1 MYSTRTLCWWFYVIN
16 STHIVQYEYMNYAH
30 ILCICAT
37 ENTCFL
43 ARYDYAHILC
53 ICATENTCF
62 LVRYELFTHSVHM
75 CIGATENTCFLA
87 RFDYA
92 HILCICA
99 TENTC
104 FFSEIWL
111 VPRVWLSCS
120 VSNLHKAELQAKCH
134 GQGSDQQPK
143 IKHLA
148 LAKMCLEYST
158 KLYIK

>member
-1 MYSTRTLCWWFYVIN
+1 MNKLVGDFNEHYVHTLYTCTVHALCVGDFMFYTLY

-30 ILCICAT
+30 ILCICA
-37 ENTCFL
+37 
-43 ARYDYAHILC
+43 I
-53 ICATENTCF
+53 
-62 LVRYELFTHSVHM
+62 
-75 CIGATENTCFLA
+75 ENTCFLA

-158 KLYIK
+158 KLYVK